1 MGFEIWDLRIIM
13 RISKFKETLQGI
25 VDYLKSDLATIRTGR
40 AHATL
45 VEDLPVEA
53 YGQKMRLK
61 ELAGISVPDP
71 RLIVLEP
78 WDKSVIPDIEK
89 AIRNSKLGLSPAVD
103 EELIRVPVPPLSEE
117 RRQEFVKLV
126 KERVEEARQKVRQAR
141 QEAIEEVRRQ
151 EKEKEISEDE
161 KFRLQKEIQK
171 QIENVNEEIKE
182 VGEVKES
189 EILRI

>member
-1 MGFEIWDLRIIM
+1 MIEQKLQQII
-13 RISKFKETLQGI
+13 
-25 VDYLKSDLATIRTGR
+25 DYLRSELATIRTGR

-53 YGQKMRLK
+53 YGQKMKLK
-61 ELAGISVPDP
+61 ELAGISTPDP
-71 RLIVLEP
+71 HLILIEP
-78 WDKSVIPDIEK
+78 WDKSILPEIEK
-89 AIRNSKLGLSPAVD
+89 AIRESPLGLSPAVD
-103 EELIRVPVPPLSEE
+103 EEVIRVPVPPLSEE
-117 RRQEFVKLV
+117 RRREFVKLV
-126 KERVEEARQKVRQAR
+126 RERVEEARQKVRQVR

-171 QIENVNEEIKE
+171 QIDEANEEIRE
-182 VGEVKES
+182 VGKAKEN

>member
-1 MGFEIWDLRIIM
+1 MPELESNLSQIID
-13 RISKFKETLQGI
+13 Q
-25 VDYLKSDLATIRTGR
+25 LKSDLSTIRTGR

-45 VEDLPVEA
+45 VEDLSVEA

-71 RLIVLEP
+71 RLIVLDP

-126 KERVEEARQKVRQAR
+126 KERVEEARQRVRQAR

-161 KFRLQKEIQK
+161 KFRLQKEIQR
-171 QIENVNEEIKE
+171 E
-182 VGEVKES
+182 VGEANEQIKQIGEMKEE